1 VKALPPP
8 SKEDRVSLALRLLN
22 SPPQSEDDAEDADD
36 AEDQEPAAAAPAMHR
51 ALARVILPPRTA
63 RSGPETPPG
72 RERERAGAPPPRT
85 PPPSRPEPS
94 PPDDSD
100 VGVIKIADDFFLPKQ
115 MVTESIGIVAAR
127 GSGKTYTTA
136 VMAEELFIADLPF
149 LVIDPL
155 GVYWGIRSSADG
167 TDVGLPVIVLGGD
180 HGDLPLEAGS
190 GRAVARWVLEY
201 RKPTV
206 LDLSNFRK
214 AEQRL
219 FVSDLAEELYTSC
232 KAPLHMIVDES
243 DLFIPQKPG
252 PDDKRVLAA
261 FEDIV
266 RRGRVRGLG
275 ITVVTQRPAVIHK
288 DILTQIGTLVVMRMM
303 GPQDRKAIEDWIKF
317 HGDPA
322 KQRMVLASLASL
334 PIGTAWI
341 WSPGWLG
348 LLRKVAVRERLT
360 FDSSITP
367 KTGGQPR
374 KLPLVMAEV
383 DVEEL
388 RATLAAATDHDPN
401 DPRVLKARIAE
412 LEKALVEGGS
422 GTAGGLLSRL
432 QKRVTELEHE
442 LLAQRSRGGGGGAV
456 AVNPEVLSRL
466 VERVTWLCETF
477 EKGSE
482 EEEGSGDEEEGSGDE
497 DQAGEEPEPE
507 PEPEEPVRAPPR
519 AASAKDRTKGKRR

>member
-1 VKALPPP
+1 M
-8 SKEDRVSLALRLLN
+8 SLALRLLA
-22 SPPQSEDDAEDADD
+22 SPQPSQDADDADD
-36 AEDQEPAAAAPAMHR
+36 AESQEPAAAPAMHR
-51 ALARVILPPRTA
+51 ALARVIVPSRAGRP
-63 RSGPETPPG
+63 GPETPPG

-85 PPPSRPEPS
+85 PPPA
-94 PPDDSD
+94 PPGPPPQDDD
-100 VGVIKIADDFFLPKQ
+100 DTGVIKIADDFFLPKQ

-190 GRAVARWVLEY
+190 GRAIARWVLEY

-232 KAPLHMIVDES
+232 KAPLHLIVDES

-367 KTGGQPR
+367 KTGAEPR
-374 KLPLVMAEV
+374 KQPLIMAAV

-412 LEKALVEGGS
+412 LEKALMEGS
-422 GTAGGLLSRL
+422 AGTGPGHAAGLLGKL
-432 QKRVTELEHE
+432 QKRVAELEHE
-442 LLAQRSRGGGGGAV
+442 LMAQRARGGGGAV
-456 AVNPEVLSRL
+456 AVNPAVLSKL
-466 VERVTWLCETF
+466 VERVTWLCDTF
-477 EKGSE
+477 EKGSD
-482 EEEGSGDEEEGSGDE
+482 GE
-497 DQAGEEPEPE
+497 DEPEPE
-507 PEPEEPVRAPPR
+507 DPEEDPEEEPEEDPEEESEPDHPPPR
-519 AASAKDRTKGKRR
+519 ATATRDRTKGKRR